1 MLPPLNLTARLC
13 HQAEVAGPGVHEK
26 AAEQGEHHPRH
37 RQGRHNLKDRA
48 RQVQGGLTAILF
60 NVFFCLICPSGP
72 LLSSQKKKY
81 AITEIWSHEA

>member
-1 MLPPLNLTARLC
+1 MLPPLNLTARRC
-13 HQAEVAGPGVHEK
+13 PQAEVAGPGVHEK

-60 NVFFCLICPSGP
+60 NVFFFLLNLSEWPTP
-72 LLSSQKKKY
+72 L
-81 AITEIWSHEA
+81 ITEKEVCHNRNMES